1 MPQARPMLSDIELQQ
16 VQQLEVEK
24 DQVLT
29 QHAVPA
35 LEGDFLQ
42 RQGRRAT
49 RLTVAGVLTGAEVA
63 DGLSALREKFRAAE
77 PVSFVADIAT
87 ATRVDQ
93 VLIEEMGVRELAGK
107 PQRFEYSFTLREFT
121 PPPATKREEPPP
133 PPPPPPPSVD
143 TGTLVVDVTVEG
155 QPDFDM
161 GRLTVTVE
169 GTQDDG
175 ASLSRTLTNRQNNVW
190 SEENFPLG
198 QYTATATDSGSPA
211 MSGSASGTVRA
222 GQTTRIQITL
232 HPAAVNIIA
241 KAFMVH
247 FHFDKAFVEPC
258 MRHVLRQVAEY
269 AQDHTDEKLVIVGHT
284 DEVGDDVP
292 GGGPLLYNQSLSERR
307 GRAVFAHLIF
317 GREAVAARMEWD
329 QLRRRRNTGV
339 KLSINDTWAVREYQ
353 YILQNLGYYPG
364 LIDSNHGPQTDAAV
378 RQFQHDKGLAVDGIV
393 GDNTWAALIDPYLT
407 QDALTI
413 PESQFLP
420 NCSGDVLKWLG
431 AGEEDPIRNT
441 GDAWRPNRRVELLF
455 VRVDHLPCL
464 VPQPDTFN
472 LPTPGSVGGNW
483 CLGPS
488 ALGPRALLHCSWCS
502 TAQ

>member
-121 PPPATKREEPPP
+121 PPPETRREEPPT
-133 PPPPPPPSVD
+133 PPPPPPPSTE
-143 TGTLVVDVTVEG
+143 TGTLVVEVTVEG

-161 GRLTVTVE
+161 GTLTVTVA

-190 SEENFPLG
+190 TEEEFPLG
-198 QYTATATDSGSPA
+198 QYTATATAAGSPA

-222 GQTTRIQITL
+222 GQTTRVQITL
-232 HPAAVNIIA
+232 YPAAVNIIA
-241 KAFMVH
+241 KAIVVH
-247 FHFDKAFVEPC
+247 FRFDKAFVEPC
-258 MRHVLRQVAEY
+258 MRHVLRRVVEY
-269 AQDHTDEKLVIVGHT
+269 AGAHPTEKMVVVGHT
-284 DEVGDDVP
+284 DKVGP
-292 GGGPLLYNQSLSERR
+292 PEYNQSLSERR
-307 GRAVFAHLIF
+307 ARAVYA
-317 GREAVAARMEWD
+317 
-329 QLRRRRNTGV
+329 
-339 KLSINDTWAVREYQ
+339 
-353 YILQNLGYYPG
+353 
-364 LIDSNHGPQTDAAV
+364 
-378 RQFQHDKGLAVDGIV
+378 
-393 GDNTWAALIDPYLT
+393 YLT
-407 QDALTI
+407 
-413 PESQFLP
+413 
-420 NCSGDVLKWLG
+420 SGRD
-431 AGEEDPIRNT
+431 
-441 GDAWRPNRRVELLF
+441 
-455 VRVDHLPCL
+455 
-464 VPQPDTFN
+464 
-472 LPTPGSVGGNW
+472 
-483 CLGPS
+483 S
-488 ALGPRALLHCSWCS
+488 A
-502 TAQ
+502 TACRMG